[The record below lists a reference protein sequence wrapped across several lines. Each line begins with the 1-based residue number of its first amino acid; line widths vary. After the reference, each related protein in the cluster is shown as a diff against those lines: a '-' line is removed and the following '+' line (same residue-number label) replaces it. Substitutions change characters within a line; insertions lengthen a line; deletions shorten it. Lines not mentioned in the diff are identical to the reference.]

1 VDKIVLLCC
10 ILASQFAGGLIGA
23 LFAFFSL
30 TNVTETVNQIKGSI
44 PDIEQVIL
52 RPKVSVS
59 NAFNIEV
66 ICTFMFVFVILI
78 VSDARLSPTKQGLLA
93 VLGVVWNL
101 MALTRTAGASGA
113 CLNPS
118 VGFAQTILQYTQ
130 AVIPDEHFSTVMYM
144 YVFGPLVGG
153 CIAGLTHRGHLKV
166 FARMSGRSIIKP
178 SATEPLMD
186 DYKEVDSK
194 TKEQ

>member
-1 VDKIVLLCC
+1 
-10 ILASQFAGGLIGA
+10 

-44 PDIEQVIL
+44 PDVEQVIL

-130 AVIPDEHFSTVMYM
+130 AVIPDEHF
-144 YVFGPLVGG
+144 
-153 CIAGLTHRGHLKV
+153 
-166 FARMSGRSIIKP
+166 
-178 SATEPLMD
+178 
-186 DYKEVDSK
+186 
-194 TKEQ
+194 